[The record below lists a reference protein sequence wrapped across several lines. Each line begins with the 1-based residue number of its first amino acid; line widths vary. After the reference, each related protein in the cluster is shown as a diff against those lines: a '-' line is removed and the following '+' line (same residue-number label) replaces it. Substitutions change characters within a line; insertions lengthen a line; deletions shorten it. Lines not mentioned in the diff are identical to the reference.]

1 MRLFSKLS
9 NLISPLVYLFVTPSF
24 ASFAFAQ
31 AVDVKPTGQ
40 FEKLFSFGSGPSAFG
55 NIVGRGVTLLFVV
68 AIVIALGFLI
78 YGGIKWITSGGDKAA
93 VEAARNTIVAAVVGL
108 VIVFLS
114 YFILN
119 IILGLFGLKLDAL
132 VLPCLTAT
140 C

>member
-1 MRLFSKLS
+1 MRLFSKLG
-9 NLISPLVYLFVTPSF
+9 NLISPLIYLFVTPSL
-24 ASFAFAQ
+24 AFAQ

-40 FEKLFSFGSGPSAFG
+40 FEKLFSFGSGQNAFG

-93 VEAARNTIVAAVVGL
+93 VEAARNTIVAAIIGL

-119 IILGLFGLKLDAL
+119 IILGLFGLKLDQL